1 MQNCVNWQVNSCL
14 FVSLASGLGEG
25 LTTPHRK
32 NVTVTKRKR
41 QPRSWTDLLEELV
54 GLGFDGC
61 GPGKG
66 EVAGVYD
73 RGNEPSLRTKCGEFL
88 A

>member
-1 MQNCVNWQVNSCL
+1 LL

-32 NVTVTKRKR
+32 NVTVAKRKR
-41 QPRSWTDLLEELV
+41 QPWSWTDLLEGLV

-61 GPGKG
+61 GSGKG
-66 EVAGVYD
+66 QVAGICE
-73 RGNEPSLRTKCGEFL
+73 RGNEPSLRTKCGKFL